1 MAKWFKTSSPG
12 VRYREHPTRK
22 HGILPDRYYSIYY
35 KVDRHQIEEAL
46 GWASEGWTQEKAATQ
61 RHELKSSAK
70 KGGPRTLKETRAI
83 ADAALDFE
91 AMVNE
96 IWEKELQHKKSG
108 SQTIRL
114 LQKDV
119 LPFWGNRKVADIKR
133 RDIVQL
139 LDRIKERAPVTANR
153 VHGALT
159 RLFNFA
165 AERGVIEDSPCTR
178 IRKAPEKGRSR
189 VLTDNE
195 IRLLWD
201 ALALDNM
208 AMDIY
213 RASKLAL
220 KMILLTGQ
228 RPGEVCGMTWDELDG
243 STWNIPA
250 ARMKNKEAHT
260 VPLCSMTLEVM
271 EQARL
276 LSDGS
281 AFVFKSSHL
290 EDGPITTRSL
300 AKGVL
305 RHWQEIGIEEPFTP
319 HDLRRTLRTRLAEL
333 GVSDVIAERVL
344 GHKLQGVLAV
354 YNRHDYDKEKR
365 QALTMW
371 EGRLRRIIGLEQAPS
386 GKIVNLRW

>member
-1 MAKWFKTSSPG
+1 
-12 VRYREHPTRK
+12 
-22 HGILPDRYYSIYY
+22 
-35 KVDRHQIEEAL
+35 
-46 GWASEGWTQEKAATQ
+46 
-61 RHELKSSAK
+61 
-70 KGGPRTLKETRAI
+70 
-83 ADAALDFE
+83 
-91 AMVNE
+91 
-96 IWEKELQHKKSG
+96 
-108 SQTIRL
+108 
-114 LQKDV
+114 
-119 LPFWGNRKVADIKR
+119 
-133 RDIVQL
+133 
-139 LDRIKERAPVTANR
+139 
-153 VHGALT
+153 
-159 RLFNFA
+159 
-165 AERGVIEDSPCTR
+165 ERGVLEDSPCTR

-371 EGRLRRIIGLEQAPS
+371 EGRLRRIVGLEQAPS

>member
-46 GWASEGWTQEKAATQ
+46 GWASEGWTQEKVAAT
-61 RHELKSSAK
+61 RHQMKRSAK
-70 KGGPRTLKETRAI
+70 NGGPRTLKEARAI
-83 ADAALDFE
+83 ADAALNFKDL
-91 AMVNE
+91 VNE
-96 IWEKELQHKKSG
+96 IWEKELHHKKSG
-108 SQTIRL
+108 PQTKRL

-139 LDRIKERAPVTANR
+139 LDRIKERAPITANR

-189 VLTDNE
+189 VLADNE
-195 IRLLWD
+195 IKLLWD

-208 AMDIY
+208 DMDIY

-228 RPGEVCGMTWDELDG
+228 RPGEVCGMTWDEIDG
-243 STWNIPA
+243 NTWNIPA
-250 ARMKNKEAHT
+250 DRMKNKEAHT
-260 VPLCSMTLEVM
+260 VPLCSMTFEVM

-281 AFVFKSSHL
+281 AFMFKSSHL
-290 EDGPITTRSL
+290 KDGPITTRSL

-305 RHWQEIGIEEPFTP
+305 RHWQEIGIEKPFTP

-333 GVSDVIAERVL
+333 GISDVIAERVL

-371 EGRLRRIIGLEQAPS
+371 EGRLRRIIGLEQAVS

>member
-108 SQTIRL
+108 SQTKRL

-139 LDRIKERAPVTANR
+139 LDRIKERAPITANR

-208 AMDIY
+208 TMDIY

-250 ARMKNKEAHT
+250 AR
-260 VPLCSMTLEVM
+260 
-271 EQARL
+271 
-276 LSDGS
+276 
-281 AFVFKSSHL
+281 
-290 EDGPITTRSL
+290 
-300 AKGVL
+300 
-305 RHWQEIGIEEPFTP
+305 
-319 HDLRRTLRTRLAEL
+319 
-333 GVSDVIAERVL
+333 
-344 GHKLQGVLAV
+344 
-354 YNRHDYDKEKR
+354 
-365 QALTMW
+365 
-371 EGRLRRIIGLEQAPS
+371 
-386 GKIVNLRW
+386 